1 MEKQINIPQ
10 LRFPDFTGEW
20 EVKKLGEVADFKVT
34 NSFSR
39 ENLNYESGTVKNIHY
54 GDIHTK
60 FQTLFDI
67 TKEKVPFINEEMNI
81 GRIINDFYC
90 REGDIVFADASEDLN
105 DVGKSIEIINLN
117 NEKLLSGLH
126 TLLARPQNGYFQKGF
141 NGYLFKSNNVRLQ
154 IKKEAQGSKVLSV
167 NVGRISNI
175 NISFPSLPEQ
185 QKIATF
191 LTATDDK
198 LQALKK
204 KKALL
209 EQYKKGVMQKLFSQ
223 ELRFKDENGGDFPE
237 WEERKLS
244 DLIRLQGGFAFK
256 SKEFKTKGI
265 PVIRISNISNDNNYI
280 NLSNVVYYDKINNA
294 QKFTIEKWDLIIAM
308 SGATTGKS
316 SIYNL
321 DEIAYLNQRVGLF
334 RPIEKSLYY
343 GFLIQFV
350 FSDLFKQQLE
360 AFLVAG
366 AQPNISSS
374 DIERISLSY
383 PSSNEQSKIAT
394 FLSTLDE
401 KINQVAEQIAQT
413 ATWKKGLLQKMFI

>member
-1 MEKQINIPQ
+1 MEKQINIPR

-20 EVKKLGEVADFKVT
+20 EVKKLGEVAKKV
-34 NSFSR
+34 NSGKTPLGGQSVYTEKGVLFIRSQNINNNQLELDNPTFIPEEINKGMKNSIVKPNDILLNITGASLGRSCVVPENFSLGNVNQHVCIIR
-39 ENLNYESGTVKNIHY
+39 LRTENNPRFLQPILSSQKGQNIFSSLQTGSG
-54 GDIHTK
+54 
-60 FQTLFDI
+60 
-67 TKEKVPFINEEMNI
+67 
-81 GRIINDFYC
+81 
-90 REGDIVFADASEDLN
+90 REGLN
-105 DVGKSIEIINLN
+105 FESIKSIEL
-117 NEKLLSGLH
+117 
-126 TLLARPQNGYFQKGF
+126 
-141 NGYLFKSNNVRLQ
+141 
-154 IKKEAQGSKVLSV
+154 
-167 NVGRISNI
+167 
-175 NISFPSLPEQ
+175 SFPTLPEQ

-191 LTATDDK
+191 LTAADDK

>member
-1 MEKQINIPQ
+1 MEKQINIPR

-20 EVKKLGEVADFKVT
+20 EVKKLGEVAKKV
-34 NSFSR
+34 NSGKTPLGGQSVYTEKGVLFIRSQNINNNQLELDNPTFIPEEINKEMKNSIVKPNDILLNITGASLGRSCVVPENFSLGNVNQHVCIIR
-39 ENLNYESGTVKNIHY
+39 LRTENNPRFLQPILSSQKGQNIFSSLQTGSG
-54 GDIHTK
+54 
-60 FQTLFDI
+60 
-67 TKEKVPFINEEMNI
+67 
-81 GRIINDFYC
+81 
-90 REGDIVFADASEDLN
+90 REGLN
-105 DVGKSIEIINLN
+105 FESIKSIEL
-117 NEKLLSGLH
+117 
-126 TLLARPQNGYFQKGF
+126 
-141 NGYLFKSNNVRLQ
+141 
-154 IKKEAQGSKVLSV
+154 
-167 NVGRISNI
+167 
-175 NISFPSLPEQ
+175 SFPSLPEQ

-223 ELRFKDENGGDFPE
+223 KLRFKDENGGDFPE